1 MLPPVRIP
9 EVHGPPVVLSSMV
22 SESTQAIAVWS
33 VLVVPFVLIAL
44 SLWTR
49 RDLSLG
55 FVAAY
60 WFPPVVLTL
69 IGSLPAPWQ
78 AVPG

>member
-1 MLPPVRIP
+1 M
-9 EVHGPPVVLSSMV
+9 
-22 SESTQAIAVWS
+22 
-33 VLVVPFVLIAL
+33 VPFAL
-44 SLWTR
+44 YLWR
-49 RDLSLG
+49 HRDLSLG

-69 IGSLPAPWQ
+69 IGALPAPWQ

>member
-1 MLPPVRIP
+1 M
-9 EVHGPPVVLSSMV
+9 
-22 SESTQAIAVWS
+22 SETTQAIAVWS
-33 VLVVPFVLIAL
+33 VLVVPFALIAL
-44 SLWTR
+44 YLWTR

-60 WFPPVVLTL
+60 WFAPLVLTL
-69 IGSLPAPWQ
+69 IGALPAPWQ

>member
-1 MLPPVRIP
+1 
-9 EVHGPPVVLSSMV
+9 MV

-33 VLVVPFVLIAL
+33 VLVVPFVPFAL
-44 SLWTR
+44 YLWR
-49 RDLSLG
+49 HRDLSLG

-69 IGSLPAPWQ
+69 IGALPAPWQ
-78 AVPG
+78 AVLG